1 MISRIHIHNV
11 IDCKVIIEDKGILRI
26 MTIETKDG
34 HTTEIF
40 IYMEDE

>member
-11 IDCKVIIEDKGILRI
+11 KDCKVIIEEGGMLRI

-34 HTTEIF
+34 HTTEIYL
-40 IYMEDE
+40 YMEEE